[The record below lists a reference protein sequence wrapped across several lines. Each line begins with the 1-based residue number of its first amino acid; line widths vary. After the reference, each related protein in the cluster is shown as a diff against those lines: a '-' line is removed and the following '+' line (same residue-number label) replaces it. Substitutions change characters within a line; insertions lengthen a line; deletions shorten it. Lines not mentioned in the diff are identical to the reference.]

1 MTARQ
6 AHERDDVLDHS
17 GTEHGRTAPPPAAG
31 PVDDVALND
40 FGIRDHPVGP
50 DLLPGLR
57 QERIQA
63 HGRRTLPLSHRH
75 RPGASYAAGMVAIPD
90 SARPVLEGPNLAH
103 VVTIDPD
110 GAPQV
115 SCVWVGLDGDEVV
128 FASLGPWRKL
138 RNLERDARIA
148 LSVESPE
155 LNDMGMRE
163 YLVLQGTAR
172 VVSGGAPEMLQ
183 DLAHVYLGPEVR
195 FPPMDDPPPGS
206 VVRIT
211 VDRISG
217 VGPWTG

>member
-1 MTARQ
+1 
-6 AHERDDVLDHS
+6 
-17 GTEHGRTAPPPAAG
+17 
-31 PVDDVALND
+31 
-40 FGIRDHPVGP
+40 
-50 DLLPGLR
+50 
-57 QERIQA
+57 
-63 HGRRTLPLSHRH
+63 
-75 RPGASYAAGMVAIPD
+75 MVAIPD
-90 SARPVLEGPNLAH
+90 SARPILEGPNLAH

-138 RNLERDARIA
+138 RNLERDPRIA
-148 LSVESPE
+148 LSLESTE
-155 LNDMGMRE
+155 VNQMGMRE

-172 VVSGGAPEMLQ
+172 VEPGGAPEMLQ
-183 DLAHVYLGPEVR
+183 QLAHVYIGPDVR

-211 VDRISG
+211 VDRIGG